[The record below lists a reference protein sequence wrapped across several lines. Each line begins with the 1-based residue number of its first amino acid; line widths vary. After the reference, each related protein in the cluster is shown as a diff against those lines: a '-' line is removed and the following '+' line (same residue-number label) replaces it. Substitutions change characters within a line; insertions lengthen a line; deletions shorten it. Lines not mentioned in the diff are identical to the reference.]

1 MLISF
6 VIPAYNASETIGRTL
21 ASVYRHQAPA
31 GWDFEVIVVDDG
43 SEDSEAL
50 SKVIAGHDK
59 LSLVVHETNC
69 GMCAGRNSG
78 IINSHGDV
86 VTILDSDDE
95 LVDDWPEVL
104 ERVYASWPDD
114 ANVCY
119 AACRNSA
126 DEVTSSEPYY
136 QGYLSLED
144 LLNERRSG
152 EYLPM
157 FRGQYVRNKPYVDLR
172 MRKSCGIVSYIN
184 FAMDGPFWISNQVLR
199 IYNDARAGSVSHG
212 WTNPRKARETA
223 TCYDALFERYAD
235 LYQRHA
241 PITYRTKQLRLAVY
255 RRLAGESGAW
265 SAWVKGLSLGA
276 LREVIGAAVVLI
288 VGPGLGAAII
298 LTLRNIGLIRRYG

>member
-1 MLISF
+1 M
-6 VIPAYNASETIGRTL
+6 
-21 ASVYRHQAPA
+21 YRHQDPA

-59 LSLVVHETNC
+59 LSLVAHETNY

-78 IINSHGDV
+78 IKNSHGDV
-86 VTILDSDDE
+86 VAILDSDDE

-104 ERVYASWPDD
+104 ERIYASWPDD
-114 ANVCY
+114 TNVCY
-119 AACRNSA
+119 AACRNLVG
-126 DEVTSSEPYY
+126 EVTASEPDY

-157 FRGQYVRNKPYVDLR
+157 FRGQYVRSKPYVDLR

-184 FAMDGPFWISNQVLR
+184 FAMDGQFWISNQVLR

-212 WTNPRKARETA
+212 WTNPCKAQETA
-223 TCYDALFERYAD
+223 KCYDALFERYAY
-235 LYQRHA
+235 LYQQHA
-241 PITYRTKQLRLAVY
+241 PMTYCTKQLRLAVY
-255 RRLAGESGAW
+255 RRLAGEPGAW
-265 SAWVKGLSLGA
+265 RAWYKGLSLFA

-288 VGPGLGAAII
+288 LGQGLGAAII
-298 LTLRNIGLIRRYG
+298 LTLRNMGLIRRYG

>member
-6 VIPAYNASETIGRTL
+6 VIPAYNAAETIGHTL
-21 ASVYRHQAPA
+21 ASIYRHQAPA
-31 GWDFEVIVVDDG
+31 GWDFEVVVVDDG

-50 SKVIAGHDK
+50 VNAISGQEK
-59 LSLVVHETNC
+59 LRLVVHETNY
-69 GMCAGRNSG
+69 GMCAGRNTG

-95 LVDDWPEVL
+95 LVENWPEVL
-104 ERVYASWPDD
+104 ERVYASWPQD
-114 ANVCY
+114 ANLCY

-126 DEVTSSEPYY
+126 GEVTSSEPDY

-152 EYLPM
+152 EYLPL
-157 FRGQYVRNKPYVDLR
+157 FRGQYVRNEPYVDLR

-184 FAMDGPFWISNQVLR
+184 FAKDGPFWISNQVLR

-212 WTNPRKARETA
+212 WTNPCKARET
-223 TCYDALFERYAD
+223 TKCYDVLFERYAD
-235 LYQRHA
+235 LYQQHA
-241 PITYRTKQLRLAVY
+241 PVTYCTKQLRLAVY
-255 RRLAGESGAW
+255 RRLAGEPGAW
-265 SAWVKGLSLGA
+265 RAWRKGLSLGA

-288 VGPGLGAAII
+288 VGPKLGTAII
-298 LTLRNIGLIRRYG
+298 MILRNIGLIRRYG